1 MILENMLLN
10 NKIANK
16 FGLGIFLLMVV
27 MPFAV
32 ALLYALLYSFGLT
45 GILTSGFTWMHVSAV
60 INGAEVWRSVGFSF
74 YIAITAIFISLA
86 VALPAVI
93 AYHQTITESKESF
106 IVYLPLAIPAIVT
119 AFVSFQLLGKTGLLS
134 RLFYQLHIINNL
146 QQFPNLI
153 NDKFGIG
160 IIATHVLM
168 AVPFLLIFFSNL
180 FVSERLAD
188 LSNIAASLGANKRQ
202 VLYRITLPVLLK
214 RGLTTVLLY
223 FIFVLGSYEIPLI
236 LGQQSPQ
243 MISVLIVRKMQRFN
257 LFDIPQGYF
266 LSCIYS
272 LFIILLL
279 LIFLRPKK
287 INCL

>member
-10 NKIANK
+10 NKIANR
-16 FGLGIFLLMVV
+16 FGLSAFMMMVV
-27 MPFAV
+27 IPFA
-32 ALLYALLYSFGLT
+32 AGLLYALLYTFGFSGVLAN
-45 GILTSGFTWMHVSAV
+45 GFTWMHVSAV
-60 INGAEVWRSVGFSF
+60 MKSTEVLRSIGFSF
-74 YIAITAIFISLA
+74 FVAITAIIISLA

-93 AYHQTITESKESF
+93 AYHQTITESKKSF

-134 RLFYQLHIINNL
+134 RLFYQLHIINDL
-146 QQFPNLI
+146 QQFPDLI

-168 AVPFLLIFFSNL
+168 AVPFFLIFFSNL
-180 FVSERLAD
+180 FVSERLAA
-188 LSNIAASLGANKRQ
+188 LSNAAASLGATKRQ
-202 VLYRITLPVLLK
+202 VMYRMVLPVLLK

-243 MISVLIVRKMQRFN
+243 MISVLIVRKMQRYN

-279 LIFLRPKK
+279 FIFLRPKK
-287 INCL
+287 INSL